1 MEKLIRLLILFL
13 LVSCVKIIP
22 VDNTEKYVYNLKYTI
37 EYRTPKTIDFNFQ
50 SKFDDLKY
58 ECNYY
63 RIENQSE
70 LTIYSEKE
78 ELDKKNKHENVLKD
92 TDPHINVEIHSSE
105 KIKLEPFGGFP

>member
-50 SKFDDLKY
+50 SEFDDLKY

-63 RIENQSE
+63 RIEKQSE
-70 LTIYSEKE
+70 LIVYSEKE
-78 ELDKKNKHENVLKD
+78 DVRYIVYRIKISAQL
-92 TDPHINVEIHSSE
+92 TDISLT
-105 KIKLEPFGGFP
+105 KLE